1 MMDEQDEDELFARL
15 AKNLEAVRQDA
26 ALARTRGADAMSA
39 GLARVE
45 TELRN
50 LASIT
55 DGLRERVE
63 RQDALNERLEAA
75 AADGQADIQG
85 LHQTVEALSRRLR
98 QHGEVIADTLA
109 QRSWPRA
116 IALFGVVLG
125 VLMAG
130 AGAAGWT
137 AAGREPS
144 IGMLADRAVAHLAA
158 LTGIGR
164 AGPGE
169 RAQSPM
175 EAQAADNP
183 EPPAQSAASPAAGAS
198 VAPAPDGSAVA
209 GAGTPGVA
217 QPAQSASLLPPAATA
232 PTALPSPDET
242 EAGVGPPRTAVPG
255 AAGSQHVETET
266 AAPLPAAR
274 PTTVS
279 AALPV
284 RGEAA
289 AVPPMSGTV
298 AATAPSPGQ
307 GAVGATP
314 IAETPAGRMPPA
326 ETQAATAQPPVSTPA
341 TAASLP
347 AAAALIATP
356 PPAGAQLIATP
367 SPAATASTAAPL
379 PVRAALITATS
390 AAETPSTVA
399 SLPVTAARI
408 AKPLAAETP
417 STAAPLPTAT
427 PQIAAPP
434 AATTALA
441 AVSLATA
448 ARAGAAPSAVKTAG
462 DAKPSTAA
470 VPPNAQS
477 ETPVAVEAALAPP
490 ARAPPATRQVV
501 LRATADT
508 WVQVRQNGG
517 PLLLSRTMNAGETW
531 PVPAEPGLL
540 LDTGNAKGLVLEVE
554 GVATR
559 LTGAKGIVI
568 HNVLLDTDLLGSGA
582 VVRLG
587 Q

>member
-75 AADGQADIQG
+75 AADGQADIQA

-198 VAPAPDGSAVA
+198 VAPAPDGTAVE

-232 PTALPSPDET
+232 PTALASPDET

-284 RGEAA
+284 GGEAA

-367 SPAATASTAAPL
+367 S
-379 PVRAALITATS
+379 
-390 AAETPSTVA
+390 
-399 SLPVTAARI
+399 
-408 AKPLAAETP
+408 AAETP

-441 AVSLATA
+441 AVSLTTA
-448 ARAGAAPSAVKTAG
+448 APAGAAPSAVKTAG

>member
-1 MMDEQDEDELFARL
+1 MMNEQDEDELFARL

-63 RQDALNERLEAA
+63 RQDALNERLEVA

-109 QRSWPRA
+109 QRSWPRT
-116 IALFGVVLG
+116 IALFGAVLG

-169 RAQSPM
+169 RALSRM
-175 EAQAADNP
+175 EVQAADNP
-183 EPPAQSAASPAAGAS
+183 EAPAQSPLSPAGGAA

-232 PTALPSPDET
+232 PTALASRDVT
-242 EAGVGPPRTAVPG
+242 EAGVGPPPTEVPD
-255 AAGSQHVETET
+255 AAGSQHVATET
-266 AAPLPAAR
+266 AAPPPAAR

-279 AALPV
+279 ASLPV

-347 AAAALIATP
+347 AAATLIATP
-356 PPAGAQLIATP
+356 PPARAQLIATP
-367 SPAATASTAAPL
+367 SAAATASTAASL
-379 PVRAALITATS
+379 PVTAALITATS

-399 SLPVTAARI
+399 S
-408 AKPLAAETP
+408 
-417 STAAPLPTAT
+417 LPTAT

-441 AVSLATA
+441 AVSLATGA
-448 ARAGAAPSAVKTAG
+448 PAGAAPSAVKTAG
-462 DAKPSTAA
+462 DAKSSTAA
-470 VPPNAQS
+470 VPPYAQS
-477 ETPVAVEAALAPP
+477 ETPVPVEAALAPP
-490 ARAPPATRQVV
+490 AQAPTATCQVV

-540 LDTGNAKGLVLEVE
+540 LSTGNAKGLVLEVD

-587 Q
+587 R